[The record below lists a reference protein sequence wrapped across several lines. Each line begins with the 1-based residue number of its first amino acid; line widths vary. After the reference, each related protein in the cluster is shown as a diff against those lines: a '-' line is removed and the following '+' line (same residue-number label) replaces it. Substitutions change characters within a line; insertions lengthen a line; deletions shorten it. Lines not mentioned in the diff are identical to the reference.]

1 MNIGIDARLLERKM
15 TGIGRFLSDILKEL
29 PSQDNQNRYF
39 LFSYNKIKPIDSY
52 FTNIFTG
59 NNILNEKLFSPYW
72 TNFILPKYLQEY
84 QIDIFFSVNKI
95 LPYKKIENAKYIS
108 VIHDVFYKL
117 DKSFHPLF
125 YRKYLDYFLNLSIRN
140 SDLIITVSN
149 NSKKDIITLFDVLET
164 KIQVVYEAA
173 SKEFYPMILNEA
185 EKIKIIRDYGLSE
198 KYILYVGVIENRKNI
213 NGILNIADLVYQ
225 QNKEIKFLL
234 IGRPGH
240 GAENIL
246 KEINKRIN
254 VIYLSYVD
262 DTTLTKLYNLSRVF
276 IFPSFYEGF
285 GLPPLEAM
293 QSGVPVISSNTSSLP
308 EVIGSGGIMHN
319 PTDYQSI
326 YKDLMK
332 LIEDDEYYL
341 FWRQKGLERAK
352 SFSTTNTVKRII
364 EIFNSLNN

>member
-1 MNIGIDARLLERKM
+1 MNIGIDARLLERQM
-15 TGIGRFLSDILKEL
+15 TGIGRFLSNILKEL
-29 PSQDNQNRYF
+29 PSLDSQNRYF
-39 LFSYNKIKPIDSY
+39 LFSYNKINLIDPFFS
-52 FTNIFTG
+52 NIFTG
-59 NNILNEKLFSPYW
+59 KYLLHEKLFSPYW
-72 TNFILPKYLQEY
+72 TNFILPKYLQQY
-84 QIDIFFSVNKI
+84 QIDIYFSVNKI
-95 LPYKKIENAKYIS
+95 LPYKKNENVKYIS
-108 VIHDVFYKL
+108 VIHDVFYKI
-117 DKSFHPLF
+117 DKSFHSFF
-125 YRKYLDYFLNLSIRN
+125 YRKYLDFFLNLSIRK
-140 SDLIITVSN
+140 SDLIITVSH
-149 NSKKDIITLFDVLET
+149 NSKKDIIALFDVPAS

-173 SKEFYPMILNEA
+173 SKEFYTMILNEA
-185 EKIKIIRDYGLSE
+185 EKQKILRDYELSE

-213 NGILNIADLVYQ
+213 YGILNIADLVSQ

-240 GAENIL
+240 GAINIL

-262 DTTLTKLYNLSRVF
+262 DSTLKKFYNLSRVF

-332 LIEDDEYYL
+332 LVEDDEYYL
-341 FWRQKGLERAK
+341 FWREKGLERAK
-352 SFSTTNTVKRII
+352 SFSTSNTVKRIV